1 MVHTD
6 RLVGWL
12 RSRFSSGPSSSTTQ
26 LAINAR
32 LWGTDGLAG
41 LFGKSVRPL
50 RDSNMNEHRIHR
62 IFEVSAMMKG
72 THMRG
77 RVPSRF

>member
-1 MVHTD
+1 
-6 RLVGWL
+6 
-12 RSRFSSGPSSSTTQ
+12 
-26 LAINAR
+26 

-72 THMRG
+72 THVRG